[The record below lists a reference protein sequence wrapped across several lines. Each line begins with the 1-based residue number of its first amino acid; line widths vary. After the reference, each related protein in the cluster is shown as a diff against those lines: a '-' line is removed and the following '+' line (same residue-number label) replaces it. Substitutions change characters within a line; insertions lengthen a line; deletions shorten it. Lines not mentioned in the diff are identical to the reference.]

1 MIVRDYRPGDQ
12 PAFKRLNLAWIEQL
26 FDVEP
31 SDLQQLDD
39 PEGHILAPGGRVLLA
54 ELDGQTVGTV
64 ALIPAH
70 DAPGRLELV
79 KMSVDAGQRG
89 KGIGR
94 ALMQA
99 AIEAARQMGAAQIWL
114 ESNRKLDAARG
125 LYASSGFR
133 ELSGSEFAC
142 TPYTRCD
149 IQMQLDL

>member
-1 MIVRDYRPGDQ
+1 M
-12 PAFKRLNLAWIEQL
+12 

-31 SDLQQLDD
+31 SDLKQLDD
-39 PEGHILAPGGRVLLA
+39 PEGHILAPGGKVLLA
-54 ELDGQTVGTV
+54 ETGGRVVGTV
-64 ALIPAH
+64 ALVPAH
-70 DAPGRLELV
+70 DMPGRLELV
-79 KMSVDAGQRG
+79 KMSVDASQRG

-99 AIEAARQMGAAQIWL
+99 AIASARQMGAAQIWL

-125 LYASSGFR
+125 LYAASGFR
-133 ELSGSEFAC
+133 ELSGSEFEC